1 MKINLTNKNVL
12 VTGATGFIGYHLT
25 KKLLAQNC
33 NVIAVGRD
41 FKLINKLE
49 ANSHLI
55 KLKGDLINN
64 DFLVNLFSKYRIDV
78 IFHLAAKV
86 HDRLEKDANQYRL
99 INVNL
104 TEKLAE
110 LALKNNVEKL
120 IFFSTVSVYGDTE
133 GRTIDETEIC
143 APSTTYGKTKLEAE
157 NILIK
162 AYQKYNLPIIILRLT
177 SVYGTYDH
185 GNLQLLA
192 KLIRKHLSTMVGQG
206 KNRKTMVYIEDVI
219 QAVMLT
225 VIRDEAVGEIF
236 NIGENFYTF
245 CKILDTLEEI
255 LDVSTDE
262 AVGEIFN
269 VGENFYT
276 FCKILAT
283 LEKMLDISTLRFK
296 IPLDLGKIIE
306 KQNINLTLSKLVRT
320 IGSENCYSSDKAK
333 KILGFKPLFNLEQG
347 LQESVEWYKN
357 N

>member
-1 MKINLTNKNVL
+1 MSLTNKNVL
-12 VTGATGFIGYHLT
+12 VTGATGFIGYHLAR
-25 KKLLAQNC
+25 KLLAQNC

-49 ANSHLI
+49 ANSASI
-55 KLKGDLINN
+55 KVKGDLTKN
-64 DFLVNLFSKYRIDV
+64 DFLDNLFSKYQIDI

-86 HDRLEKDANQYRL
+86 HDRLEKDVKQYRL

-110 LALKNNVEKL
+110 HALKNNVEKL

-143 APSTTYGKTKLEAE
+143 TPSTTYGKTKLEAE

-162 AYQKYNLPIIILRLT
+162 AYQKYNLPIVVLRLV
-177 SVYGTYDH
+177 SVYGIYEH

-192 KLIRKHLSTMVGQG
+192 KLIRKHLSVMVGQG
-206 KNRKTMVYIEDVI
+206 KNRKTMVYVEDVI
-219 QAVMLT
+219 QAAMLAA
-225 VIRDEAVGEIF
+225 IRDEAVGEVF

-245 CKILDTLEEI
+245 CEI
-255 LDVSTDE
+255 LDVLE
-262 AVGEIFN
+262 
-269 VGENFYT
+269 
-276 FCKILAT
+276 KIL
-283 LEKMLDISTLRFK
+283 DVSTLRFK
-296 IPLDLGKIIE
+296 IPLSLGKVIE
-306 KQNINLTLSKLVRT
+306 KQKINLTLSKLIRT
-320 IGSENCYSSDKAK
+320 IGSDNCYSTEKAK
-333 KILGFKPLFNLEQG
+333 KILGFKPLYNLEQG

>member
-255 LDVSTDE
+255 LDVST
-262 AVGEIFN
+262 
-269 VGENFYT
+269 
-276 FCKILAT
+276 
-283 LEKMLDISTLRFK
+283 LRFK
-296 IPLDLGKIIE
+296 IPLSLGKVIE
-306 KQNINLTLSKLVRT
+306 KQNINLTLSKLIRT
-320 IGSENCYSSDKAK
+320 IGSDNCYSSDKAK

-347 LQESVEWYKN
+347 LKESVKWYRSS
-357 N
+357 

>member
-1 MKINLTNKNVL
+1 MKINLIRKNIL
-12 VTGATGFIGYHLT
+12 ITGATGFIGYYLT

-33 NVIAVGRD
+33 NIIAIGRN

-49 ANSHLI
+49 ANSALI
-55 KLKGDLINN
+55 KIKGDLTKNN
-64 DFLVNLFSKYRIDV
+64 FLDNIFSKYQIDI

-86 HDRLEKDANQYRL
+86 HDRLEKDIKQYRL

-133 GRTIDETEIC
+133 RRTIDETEIC
-143 APSTTYGKTKLEAE
+143 SPSTTYGKTKLEAE

-185 GNLQLLA
+185 ANLQLLA
-192 KLIRKHLSTMVGQG
+192 KLIRKHLSAIVGQG

-219 QAVMLT
+219 QAAMLAT
-225 VIRDEAVGEIF
+225 IRDEAVGEVF

-245 CKILDTLEEI
+245 CKILDTLE
-255 LDVSTDE
+255 
-262 AVGEIFN
+262 
-269 VGENFYT
+269 
-276 FCKILAT
+276 KI
-283 LEKMLDISTLRFK
+283 LDISTLRFK
-296 IPLDLGKIIE
+296 IPLSLGKVIE
-306 KQNINLTLSKLVRT
+306 KQKINLTVSKLVRT
-320 IGSENCYSSDKAK
+320 ISSDNCYSSDKAK
-333 KILGFKPLFNLEQG
+333 KVLGFKPLYSLEQG
-347 LQESVEWYKN
+347 LKESVEWYKN